1 MLLRNVKLCL
11 RHSEIIHYA
20 DSEITAACG
29 GSDEEWQP
37 KGLRNSI
44 TASKAS
50 HFTGS
55 QIRFHP
61 AQAGFHSAR
70 LGRISLLILNSEIA
84 RSGSEIHGWSH
95 ERNYPL
101 CR

>member
-11 RHSEIIHYA
+11 RHSEIIHSV

-44 TASKAS
+44 TASKA
-50 HFTGS
+50 
-55 QIRFHP
+55 
-61 AQAGFHSAR
+61 
-70 LGRISLLILNSEIA
+70 
-84 RSGSEIHGWSH
+84 
-95 ERNYPL
+95 
-101 CR
+101 